1 MYSHSNRRTHIRGKR
16 FSRRVELRQI
26 PVELHWV
33 HLWPATGLKQTG
45 RELTKKEKKKKREK
59 RKKEKKRKEEETN
72 FSVSAM
78 TPTVP
83 PYAYRRSAF
92 PRKLIAYVQ

>member
-1 MYSHSNRRTHIRGKR
+1 MTSHWTKTNRA
-16 FSRRVELRQI
+16 RVD
-26 PVELHWV
+26 
-33 HLWPATGLKQTG
+33 
-45 RELTKKEKKKKREK
+45 KKKK
-59 RKKEKKRKEEETN
+59 KKKKKRKEEETN

-92 PRKLIAYVQ
+92 PRKLIAYVQSL

>member
-16 FSRRVELRQI
+16 FSRRAELRQI

-45 RELTKKEKKKKREK
+45 RELTKKKKKK
-59 RKKEKKRKEEETN
+59 KKKKKEEETN